1 MMPLASTNDYVSLST
16 LKPGAEGTILSFDK
30 GRAFRQR
37 LLNLGVVPGESVTV
51 VRGGGRHPM
60 VLDVRGNKVVLGAG
74 MTSRVFVVPH
84 HS

>member
-1 MMPLASTNDYVSLST
+1 MPLASTNDVVSLSS
-16 LKPGAEGTILSFDK
+16 LKPGAEGTILSIDQ

-37 LLNLGVVPGESVTV
+37 LLNLGVVPGESVRV

-74 MTSRVFVVPH
+74 MTARVFVVPNQA
-84 HS
+84 